1 MVETVLQIIMQM
13 ASGAAATAGTEMG
26 QNISTMVR
34 DRLGGTDRGSTALRA
49 VEDRPEDPAAV
60 DELRAL
66 LQAEVDADPEFAES
80 IAAALAAPA
89 AAEPTRTTIGSIT
102 LQGTTVRGRNTFSL
116 GSVTFNNTRNVRLS
130 LLAAAL
136 VFLALV
142 ALGIY
147 GGAQLIVGD
156 DPAHRPTATTSGQ
169 ADPGSANFP
178 RETGKATPE
187 AVRPTP
193 TDSSRNME
201 GALLGTSDVPEHWV
215 KDGWA
220 DFPRSTTG
228 PCDALKDGL
237 PNGSSVSNTFGSGA
251 EGVQV
256 GVTVYSDQVK
266 AEKAMA
272 WLRTKDE
279 KCLGGRS
286 AAVTPRG
293 DETVGYQYAGYSVI
307 YIRDGKY
314 LVDTMSSGDVP
325 HGLTGYFAR
334 MQYEKFTK
342 VLR

>member
-26 QNISTMVR
+26 QTISTMVR
-34 DRLGGTDRGSTALRA
+34 DRLGGTDRGSTALRG
-49 VEDRPEDPAAV
+49 VEERPEDPAAV

-66 LQAEVDADPEFAES
+66 LQAEVDADPRFAES

-89 AAEPTRTTIGSIT
+89 AGEPTPTTIGSIT
-102 LQGTTVRGRNTFSL
+102 LQGSTVRGRNTFSL
-116 GSVTFNNTRNVRLS
+116 GPVTVNNTRNVRLS

-147 GGAQLIVGD
+147 GGAQIIVGD
-156 DPAHRPTATTSGQ
+156 DPARRPTATTSGH
-169 ADPGSANFP
+169 ADPDSADFP
-178 RETGKATPE
+178 RETAKATP
-187 AVRPTP
+187 VRPTP
-193 TDSSRNME
+193 TESSRNME
-201 GALLGTSDVPEHWV
+201 DALLGASDVPEHWV

-228 PCDALKDGL
+228 PCDALKDEL
-237 PNGSSVSNTFGSGA
+237 PKGSSVSNTFGSGA

-256 GVTVYSDQVK
+256 GVTVYSDQAK
-266 AEKAMA
+266 AEKSMA

-293 DETVGYQYAGYSVI
+293 DETVGYQFAGYSVT

-314 LVDTMSSGDVP
+314 LVETMSSGDVP

-334 MQYEKFTK
+334 RQYEKFTK